1 MTEYNFY
8 CDESCHLEH
17 DNSNVMV
24 LGAVWCPKEKM
35 HEINERIK
43 QIKVRN
49 NVPVNA
55 ELKWTKVAPVKRLVY
70 EDLVQYFFD
79 EKDLH
84 FRGLLIPNK
93 DLLKHEEFNQTHD
106 DWYYKMYFSM
116 LKAMLLPTEK
126 YNIFIDIKDTHSSK
140 KAQKLQEVIRNS
152 IYDFS
157 KNIIKQVKPIR
168 SEEVQIMQITDVLIG
183 AFCYKNRKF
192 PEGEKRGQTKIDLIK
207 LIQQRS
213 NYSLEKSTLLRED
226 KFNLFIWKARENGT
240 K

>member
-24 LGAVWCPKEKM
+24 LGAVWCPKDKR
-35 HEINERIK
+35 HKINERIK
-43 QIKVRN
+43 QIKIRN
-49 NVPVNA
+49 GILSTA
-55 ELKWTKVAPVKRLVY
+55 ELKWTKVAPVKKQVY
-70 EDLVQYFFD
+70 EDLINYFFD

-84 FRGLLIPNK
+84 FRGLLIPHKESLN
-93 DLLKHEEFNQTHD
+93 HELFNQTHD

-126 YNIFIDIKDTHSSK
+126 YNIFIDIKDTHSSQ
-140 KAQKLQEVIRNS
+140 KAEKLQEVIRNS

-157 KNIIKQVKPIR
+157 KSIVKQVKPIR
-168 SEEVQIMQITDVLIG
+168 SEEVQIMQITDILIG
-183 AFCYKNRKF
+183 AFGYKNRIF
-192 PEGEKRGQTKIDLIK
+192 PEGEKRSQTKLNLIK

-213 NYSLEKSTLLRED
+213 NYSLEKSTLLREE
-226 KFNLFIWKARENGT
+226 KFNLFIWRARENG
-240 K
+240 

>member
-24 LGAVWCPKEKM
+24 LGAVWCPKEKR
-35 HEINERIK
+35 HEINGRIK
-43 QIKVRN
+43 EIKARN
-49 NVPVNA
+49 GIQPNA
-55 ELKWTKVAPVKRLVY
+55 ELKWTKVSPVKKQVY
-70 EDLVQYFFD
+70 EDLINYFFD

-84 FRGLLIPNK
+84 FRGLLIPHK
-93 DLLKHEEFNQTHD
+93 DELKHLEFNQTHD
-106 DWYYKMYFSM
+106 EWYYKMYFSM

-126 YNIFIDIKDTHSSK
+126 YNIFIDIKDTHSSQ

-168 SEEVQIMQITDVLIG
+168 SDEVQIMQITDVLIG
-183 AFCYKNRKF
+183 AFGYKNRQF
-192 PEGEKRGQTKIDLIK
+192 PEGEKRSQTKAE
-207 LIQQRS
+207 LIQLIQKRS
-213 NYSLEKSTLLRED
+213 GYSLERSTLLRED
-226 KFNLFIWKARENGT
+226 KCNLFVWKARTNG
-240 K
+240 

>member
-24 LGAVWCPKEKM
+24 LGAVWCPKEKR

-43 QIKVRN
+43 EIKARN
-49 NVPVNA
+49 GIHSNS
-55 ELKWTKVAPVKRLVY
+55 ELKWTKVSPVKKQVY
-70 EDLVQYFFD
+70 EDLINYFFD

-93 DLLKHEEFNQTHD
+93 DELKYLEFNQTHD
-106 DWYYKMYFSM
+106 EWYYKMYFSM

-126 YNIFIDIKDTHSSK
+126 YNIFIDIKDTHSSQ
-140 KAQKLQEVIRNS
+140 KAQKLQEAIRNS

-157 KNIIKQVKPIR
+157 KSIIEQVKPIR
-168 SEEVQIMQITDVLIG
+168 SDEVQIMQITDVLIG
-183 AFCYKNRKF
+183 AFGYKNRQF
-192 PEGEKRGQTKIDLIK
+192 PEGIKRSQTKTE
-207 LIQQRS
+207 LIQLIQKRS
-213 NYSLEKSTLLRED
+213 GYSLERSTLLRED
-226 KFNLFIWKARENGT
+226 KCNLFIWKARTNG
-240 K
+240 

>member
-17 DNSNVMV
+17 DDSNVMV
-24 LGAVWCPKEKM
+24 LGAVWGPKEKR

-43 QIKVRN
+43 QIKIRN
-49 NVPVNA
+49 GISPTA
-55 ELKWTKVAPVKRLVY
+55 ELKWIKIAPVKKQVY
-70 EDLVQYFFD
+70 EDLINYFFD

-84 FRGLLIPNK
+84 FRGLLIPHK
-93 DLLKHEEFNQTHD
+93 DELNHEEFNQTHD

-126 YNIFIDIKDTHSSK
+126 YNIFIDIKDTHSSQ
-140 KAQKLQEVIRNS
+140 KAEKLQEVIRNS

-157 KNIIKQVKPIR
+157 KSIIKQVKPIR

-183 AFCYKNRKF
+183 AFGYKNRQF
-192 PEGEKRGQTKIDLIK
+192 PEGEKRSQTKIDLIK

-213 NYSLEKSTLLRED
+213 NYSLERSTLLREE
-226 KFNLFIWKARENGT
+226 KFNLFIWRARENVS

>member
-8 CDESCHLEH
+8 CDESCLLEH

-24 LGAVWCPKEKM
+24 LGAVWCPKDKR

-43 QIKVRN
+43 QIKIRN
-49 NVPVNA
+49 GILSTA
-55 ELKWTKVAPVKRLVY
+55 ELKWTKVAPVKKQVY
-70 EDLVQYFFD
+70 EDLINYFFD

-84 FRGLLIPNK
+84 FRGLLIPHKESLN
-93 DLLKHEEFNQTHD
+93 HELFNQTHD

-126 YNIFIDIKDTHSSK
+126 YNIFIDIKDTHSSE
-140 KAQKLQEVIRNS
+140 KAVRLQEVIRNS

-157 KNIIKQVKPIR
+157 KSIVKQVKPIR

-183 AFCYKNRKF
+183 AFGYKNRIF
-192 PEGEKRGQTKIDLIK
+192 PEGEKRSQTKLNLIK

-213 NYSLEKSTLLRED
+213 NYSLEKSTLLREE
-226 KFNLFIWKARENGT
+226 KFNLFIWRARENG
-240 K
+240 

>member
-24 LGAVWCPKEKM
+24 LGAVWCPKDKR

-43 QIKVRN
+43 QIKIRN
-49 NVPVNA
+49 EIFPTS
-55 ELKWTKVAPVKRLVY
+55 ELKWTKVAPVKKQVY
-70 EDLVQYFFD
+70 EDLINYFFD

-84 FRGLLIPNK
+84 FRGLLIPHKEALN
-93 DLLKHEEFNQTHD
+93 HELFNQTHD

-126 YNIFIDIKDTHSSK
+126 YNIFIDIKDTHSSQ
-140 KAQKLQEVIRNS
+140 KAEKLQEVIRNS

-157 KNIIKQVKPIR
+157 KSIVKQVKPIR
-168 SEEVQIMQITDVLIG
+168 SEEVQIMQITDILIG
-183 AFCYKNRKF
+183 AFGYKNRIF
-192 PEGEKRGQTKIDLIK
+192 PEGEKRSQTKLNLIK

-213 NYSLEKSTLLRED
+213 NYSLEKSTLLREE
-226 KFNLFIWKARENGT
+226 KFNLFIWRARENG
-240 K
+240 

>member
-49 NVPVNA
+49 NVPVTA
-55 ELKWTKVAPVKRLVY
+55 ELKWTKVAPVKRQVY

-93 DLLKHEEFNQTHD
+93 KDLHHEEFNQTHD

-126 YNIFIDIKDTHSSK
+126 YNIFIDIKDTHSSQ

-168 SEEVQIMQITDVLIG
+168 SEEVQIMQITDILIG

-192 PEGEKRGQTKIDLIK
+192 PKEEKRSQAKNDLIK

>member
-24 LGAVWCPKEKM
+24 LGAVWCPKDKR

-43 QIKVRN
+43 QIKIRN
-49 NVPVNA
+49 EIFPTA
-55 ELKWTKVAPVKRLVY
+55 ELKWTKVAPVKKQVY
-70 EDLVQYFFD
+70 EDLINYFFD

-84 FRGLLIPNK
+84 FRGLLIPHKETLN
-93 DLLKHEEFNQTHD
+93 HELFNQTHD

-126 YNIFIDIKDTHSSK
+126 YNIFIDIKDTHSSQK
-140 KAQKLQEVIRNS
+140 TEKLQEVIRNS

-157 KNIIKQVKPIR
+157 KSIVKQVKPIR

-183 AFCYKNRKF
+183 AFGYKNRIF
-192 PEGEKRGQTKIDLIK
+192 PEGEKRSQTKLNLIK

-213 NYSLEKSTLLRED
+213 NYSLEKSTLLREE
-226 KFNLFIWKARENGT
+226 KFNLFIWRARENG
-240 K
+240 

>member
-17 DNSNVMV
+17 DDSNVMV
-24 LGAVWCPKEKM
+24 LGAVWCPKDKI
-35 HEINERIK
+35 HEINNRIK
-43 QIKVRN
+43 QIKIRN
-49 NVPVNA
+49 DIPINA
-55 ELKWTKVAPVKRLVY
+55 ELKWTKVAPVKKQVY
-70 EDLVQYFFD
+70 EDLINYFFD
-79 EKDLH
+79 EKNLR
-84 FRGLLIPNK
+84 FRALLVPNK
-93 DLLKHEEFNQTHD
+93 DELRHSDFKQTHD

-126 YNIFIDIKDTHSSK
+126 YNIFIDIKDTHSSQ
-140 KAQKLQEVIRNS
+140 KAKKLQEVISNS

-157 KNIIKQVKPIR
+157 KSIIKQVKPIR

-183 AFCYKNRKF
+183 AFGYINRLFSNNHNKS
-192 PEGEKRGQTKIDLIK
+192 ETKLDLIK
-207 LIQQRS
+207 LIQNRS
-213 NYSLEKSTLLRED
+213 GYSLSKSTLLREE

>member
-24 LGAVWCPKEKM
+24 LGAVWCPKDKR
-35 HEINERIK
+35 HKINERIK
-43 QIKVRN
+43 QIKIRN
-49 NVPVNA
+49 GILSTA
-55 ELKWTKVAPVKRLVY
+55 ELKWTKVAPVKKQVY
-70 EDLVQYFFD
+70 EDLINYFFD

-84 FRGLLIPNK
+84 FRGLLIPHKESLN
-93 DLLKHEEFNQTHD
+93 HELFNQTHD

-126 YNIFIDIKDTHSSK
+126 YNIFIDIKDTHSSE
-140 KAQKLQEVIRNS
+140 KAVKLQEVIRNS

-157 KNIIKQVKPIR
+157 KSIVKQVKPIR
-168 SEEVQIMQITDVLIG
+168 SEEVQIMQVTDVLIG
-183 AFCYKNRKF
+183 AFGYKNRIF
-192 PEGEKRGQTKIDLIK
+192 PEGEKRSQTKLNLIK

-213 NYSLEKSTLLRED
+213 NYSLEKSTLLREE
-226 KFNLFIWKARENGT
+226 KFNLFIWRARENG
-240 K
+240 

>member
-17 DNSNVMV
+17 DDSNVMV
-24 LGAVWCPKEKM
+24 LGAVWCSKEKL
-35 HEINERIK
+35 HEINARIK
-43 QIKVRN
+43 QIKMRN

-55 ELKWTKVAPVKRLVY
+55 ELKWTKVAPVKRQVY
-70 EDLVQYFFD
+70 EDLIQYFFD

-84 FRGLLIPNK
+84 FRGLLIPHK
-93 DLLKHEEFNQTHD
+93 ELLKHDEFNQTHD
-106 DWYYKMYFSM
+106 DWYYKMYFGM
-116 LKAMLLPTEK
+116 LKAMLLPTER
-126 YNIFIDIKDTHSSK
+126 YNIFIDIKDTHSSQ
-140 KAQKLQEVIRNS
+140 KALKLQKVIRNS

-183 AFCYKNRKF
+183 AFGYKNRIF
-192 PEGEKRGQTKIDLIK
+192 PTVEKRSQTKADLIK
-207 LIQQRS
+207 LIQSRS
-213 NYSLEKSTLLRED
+213 GYSLEKSTLLRED

>member
-17 DNSNVMV
+17 DDSNVMV
-24 LGAVWCPKEKM
+24 LGSVWCPKEKL

-43 QIKVRN
+43 QIKLRN

-55 ELKWTKVAPVKRLVY
+55 ELKWTKIAPVKKQIY
-70 EDLVQYFFD
+70 EDLVNYFFD
-79 EKDLH
+79 EQNLH
-84 FRGLLIPNK
+84 FRGLLVPNK
-93 DLLKHEEFNQTHD
+93 NLLKHDEFSQSHD

-116 LKAMLLPTEK
+116 LKAMLVPSEK
-126 YNIFIDIKDTHSSK
+126 YNIFIDIKDTHSSQRAK
-140 KAQKLQEVIRNS
+140 KLQEVIRKS

-183 AFCYKNRKF
+183 AFGYKNRDF
-192 PEGEKRGQTKIDLIK
+192 PKGEKRSQTKLYIIK

-213 NYSLEKSTLLRED
+213 NYSLERSTLLRED
-226 KFNLFIWKARENGT
+226 KFNLFVWRARENGQ

>member
-24 LGAVWCPKEKM
+24 LGAVWCPKEKR

-43 QIKVRN
+43 QIKIRN

-55 ELKWTKVAPVKRLVY
+55 ELKWTKVAPAKRQVY
-70 EDLVQYFFD
+70 EDLIQYFFD

-93 DLLKHEEFNQTHD
+93 DLLKHEDFKQTHD

-116 LKAMLLPTEK
+116 LKAMLSPTDR
-126 YNIFIDIKDTHSSK
+126 YNIFIDIKDTHSSQ

-157 KNIIKQVKPIR
+157 KSIVKQVKPIR

-183 AFCYKNRKF
+183 AFCYKNRNF
-192 PEGEKRGQTKIDLIK
+192 LEGEKRSQTKNDLIK

>member
-24 LGAVWCPKEKM
+24 LGAVWCPKEKR

-43 QIKVRN
+43 EIKARN
-49 NVPVNA
+49 GIQPNA
-55 ELKWTKVAPVKRLVY
+55 ELKWTKVSPVKKQVY
-70 EDLVQYFFD
+70 EDLINYFFD

-84 FRGLLIPNK
+84 FRGLLIPHK
-93 DLLKHEEFNQTHD
+93 DELKHLEFNQTHD
-106 DWYYKMYFSM
+106 EWYYKMYFSM

-126 YNIFIDIKDTHSSK
+126 YNIYIDIKDTRSSQ

-157 KNIIKQVKPIR
+157 KSIIKQVKPIR
-168 SEEVQIMQITDVLIG
+168 SDEVQIMQITDVLIG
-183 AFCYKNRKF
+183 AFGYKNRHF
-192 PEGEKRGQTKIDLIK
+192 PEGEKRSQTKPE
-207 LIQQRS
+207 LIQLIQKRS
-213 NYSLEKSTLLRED
+213 GYSLERSTLLRED
-226 KFNLFIWKARENGT
+226 KCNLFVWKARTNG
-240 K
+240 